1 MSREAVRERRPG
13 RADEAVVAKTEGW
26 RDEREG
32 QVSDSKK
39 RQNNTISDGQSIQS
53 FTHESMGHFMWKLL
67 TKLLIF
73 H

>member
-1 MSREAVRERRPG
+1 M
-13 RADEAVVAKTEGW
+13 EGW